1 MLSEDEKFG
10 LVTPLCRTP
19 VSDMLAFAAQL
30 LPTEI
35 RRKSM
40 RGNSSEDDESAFLS
54 ITFQKEPEAEVPSAD
69 RKLLNG
75 CELAESSVESAVE
88 VRENENPS
96 EVIKT
101 KEREV
106 NAADDLSDVS
116 HVDHP
121 NDLELSGKL
130 LNDSSVDNITLDHS
144 CSDNLSYP
152 RGLDMP
158 EQQDRTTGLQIS
170 SVSMRNVNSS
180 TAEPEEILPQTVGLS
195 SPKCEQLTISFK
207 SASKVPQKQ
216 DSARRSRIAARFD
229 VSPISSNFTSCLD

>member
-35 RRKSM
+35 RRKNM
-40 RGNSSEDDESAFLS
+40 RENSSEDDESAFLS
-54 ITFQKEPEAEVPSAD
+54 ITFKKEPEAELPSVD

-88 VRENENPS
+88 VCENENPS

-106 NAADDLSDVS
+106 NAAGDHGDVS

-121 NDLELSGKL
+121 NDLDLSGK
-130 LNDSSVDNITLDHS
+130 LNDSSVGNITLDYS
-144 CSDNLSYP
+144 CNDPLSCP
-152 RGLDMP
+152 HGLGMP

-170 SVSMRNVNSS
+170 SVSVRNVNSS
-180 TAEPEEILPQTVGLS
+180 TAERPGEILPQTVGLS
-195 SPKCEQLTISFK
+195 SPKREQFSVSFR

-229 VSPISSNFTSCLD
+229 VSPISSNFTSGLD